1 MFLLD
6 TNVVSELR
14 KVGSK
19 NAHPQVELWARETPG
34 EQSYISVISIFE
46 IERGVLLT
54 ERRDAEQ
61 GALLRQWFDHHVLDN
76 YAERILP
83 IHSQVALRC
92 ARLHVPDP
100 IPAYDA
106 LIAATALVHG
116 LTLVTRNVNDFER
129 TGVEIIN
136 PWEFGRG

>member
-1 MFLLD
+1 M
-6 TNVVSELR
+6 
-14 KVGSK
+14 
-19 NAHPQVELWARETPG
+19 
-34 EQSYISVISIFE
+34 
-46 IERGVLLT
+46 LT
-54 ERRDAEQ
+54 ERRDDKQ
-61 GALLRQWFDHHVLDN
+61 GALLRQWFDDHVLDN

-92 ARLHVPDP
+92 ARLHVTDP
-100 IPAYDA
+100 MPAYDA

-116 LTLVTRNVNDFER
+116 LTLVTRNVSDFER

>member
-19 NAHPQVELWARETPG
+19 NAHSQVELWARKTPG

-54 ERRDAEQ
+54 ERRDAKQ
-61 GALLRQWFDHHVLDN
+61 GALLRQWFDDHVLDN

-83 IHSQVALRC
+83 IHSQVALRF
-92 ARLHVPDP
+92 PDP
-100 IPAYDA
+100 MPAYDA

-116 LTLVTRNVNDFER
+116 LTLVTRNISDFER